1 MVVPQGVLHH
11 AGLGRVS
18 GRVQAGEACM
28 IIDVGPGATRV
39 PGTRHAIFWVD
50 DGIEER
56 GHER

>member
-18 GRVQAGEACM
+18 GRVQAGEAGM

-39 PGTRHAIFWVD
+39 LGTLHAIYW
-50 DGIEER
+50 G
-56 GHER
+56 G